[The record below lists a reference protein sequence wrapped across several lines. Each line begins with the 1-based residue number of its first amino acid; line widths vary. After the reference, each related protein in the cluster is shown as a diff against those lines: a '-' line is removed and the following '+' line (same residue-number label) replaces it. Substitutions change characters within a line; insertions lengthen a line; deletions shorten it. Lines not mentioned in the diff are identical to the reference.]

1 MRNQRPGSILRVW
14 LKRLI
19 VLPLAGVVMSLS
31 GCDDPHI
38 YGSVGMSTGYG
49 GYGGYY
55 GGYGGWNQPRMHTSI
70 SIGGRIR

>member
-1 MRNQRPGSILRVW
+1 MPSGKILQNWVPGLRLMRW
-14 LKRLI
+14 LLI
-19 VLPLAGVVMSLS
+19 VVVSLS
-31 GCDDPHI
+31 LSACEDPQI
-38 YGSVGMSTGYG
+38 YGSVGMST